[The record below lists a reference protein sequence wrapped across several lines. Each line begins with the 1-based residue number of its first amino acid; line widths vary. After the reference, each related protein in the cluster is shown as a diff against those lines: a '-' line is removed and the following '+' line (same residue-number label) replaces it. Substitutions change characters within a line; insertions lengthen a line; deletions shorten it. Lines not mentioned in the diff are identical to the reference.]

1 MLERTRA
8 HAPATSKIHPPLPTT
23 SPTMAIEEIS
33 VPTPILGRVET
44 TTTPELPPEESPDTS
59 GALLIGL
66 EGQTLLLNEDH
77 VAVDG
82 SGNHW
87 PGWALVLLTEISAVR
102 VMSQSKDRGAL
113 VWGII
118 GAIAAVG
125 VWQVASNEA
134 VSLIGGLVVGVISLI
149 LLGEFFLKPPDLR
162 LEIIVGSNVVGTGI
176 KRGQAQEAQEFA
188 GAILE
193 TRAKLLAP
201 VPSPVPPSAETWSTR
216 VSTFPPRQP
225 VS

>member
-1 MLERTRA
+1 
-8 HAPATSKIHPPLPTT
+8 
-23 SPTMAIEEIS
+23 MAIEEIS
-33 VPTPILGRVET
+33 VPSPILGSAGMTEI
-44 TTTPELPPEESPDTS
+44 PPKTS
-59 GALLIGL
+59 SDVPGVSLVGL
-66 EGQTLLLNEDH
+66 EGQTLILNDDH

-82 SGNHW
+82 SGNQW
-87 PGWALVLLTEISAVR
+87 PGWALVLLSEISAVR
-102 VMSQSKDRGAL
+102 VLSQSKDRGAL
-113 VWGII
+113 IWGVI

-188 GAILE
+188 SAILE
-193 TRAKLLAP
+193 ARARLLAP
-201 VPSPVPPSAETWSTR
+201 PSSPATTETWSTPM
-216 VSTFPPRQP
+216 STFPPRQP
-225 VS
+225 GS